1 MPRELMEKPMVQ
13 VSSATSQ
20 QKWKYKSYKVYIAS
34 QENETQWYNVRLDDM
49 TSVLAVRKITH
60 CPEQTPKALQPLFL

>member
-1 MPRELMEKPMVQ
+1 MPRELMEKPMAQ

-34 QENETQWYNVRLDDM
+34 QENETQWYNVKLNDM
-49 TSVLAVRKITH
+49 TIYFCTSCEKNNTLS
-60 CPEQTPKALQPLFL
+60 